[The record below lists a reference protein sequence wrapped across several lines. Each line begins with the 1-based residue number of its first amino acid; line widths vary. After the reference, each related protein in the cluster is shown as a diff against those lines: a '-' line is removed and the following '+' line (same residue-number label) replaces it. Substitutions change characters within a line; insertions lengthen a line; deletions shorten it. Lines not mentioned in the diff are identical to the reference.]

1 MCHQI
6 DNIIANGNKMQSPAP
21 TQAGAAISAGD
32 RHAHARTCEQQF
44 QIRYCVCLRKFM
56 LNHNGALYPQNE
68 LQGDRKIIANVEK
81 RYKQNR

>member
-32 RHAHARTCEQQF
+32 RHAHARICAQQL
-44 QIRYCVCLRKFM
+44 QIRHRVCPRNCMRK
-56 LNHNGALYPQNE
+56 HHGAVAPQNE